1 MQIPLKNA
9 GMQRSFLK
17 NMQQAY
23 IKPDYQKQG
32 IGKVLLEER
41 VAFAKSLNYSTIM
54 LKTLN
59 NMVPAI
65 KLYKQYGFFE
75 IPAFYYN
82 PNTTAVY
89 FKITC

>member
-1 MQIPLKNA
+1 MQISLKNR
-9 GMQRSFLK
+9 GMQRCIAK
-17 NMQQAY
+17 NMQQTY
-23 IKPDYQKQG
+23 VKQGYQKQG

-41 VAFAKSLNYSTIM
+41 VAFAKSHNYSTIM
-54 LKTLN
+54 LNTLN